1 MTTIPKNNIK
11 DVFEKAIKNTK
22 LGIQRE
28 ILIQNIANKIAE
40 TINKTGIVNINFIC
54 THNSRR
60 SQLTQ
65 LWAYYAMEHYHIHTG
80 YSFSSGI
87 ETTSFHNNTIKALEA
102 CGFKFSLEEF
112 SHKNSKYII
121 NYFGSQKEVLGFSK
135 LIEHPINETPFI
147 AITTCDHAEQ
157 NCPLILEASSR
168 FHLPYT
174 DPKTEENSTNKSE
187 TYLNTSKLIA
197 GEMGIIFK
205 KVKEQL
211 L

>member
-1 MTTIPKNNIK
+1 
-11 DVFEKAIKNTK
+11 
-22 LGIQRE
+22 
-28 ILIQNIANKIAE
+28 
-40 TINKTGIVNINFIC
+40 
-54 THNSRR
+54 
-60 SQLTQ
+60 
-65 LWAYYAMEHYHIHTG
+65 
-80 YSFSSGI
+80 
-87 ETTSFHNNTIKALEA
+87 
-102 CGFKFSLEEF
+102 
-112 SHKNSKYII
+112 
-121 NYFGSQKEVLGFSK
+121 VLGFSK